1 MNFVSKNCKIFLI
14 DPDLELNISKV
25 THIKKNA
32 VNGTKE
38 LYNKLMIDY

>member
-1 MNFVSKNCKIFLI
+1 MKIVKFFLI
-14 DPDLELNISKV
+14 DPDPELNISKV

-38 LYNKLMIDY
+38 LYDKLMMDY